1 MIPPVYEAHHLD
13 YYRLWVNDSGGIQV
27 FPRGTGNYKIL
38 YFNIDKEGTC
48 HNMDTAEYHK
58 PEDLLK
64 LIHKN
69 GLKPSFSHFKLV
81 EVKDDETES
90 FFE

>member
-1 MIPPVYEAHHLD
+1 
-13 YYRLWVNDSGGIQV
+13 
-27 FPRGTGNYKIL
+27 
-38 YFNIDKEGTC
+38 
-48 HNMDTAEYHK
+48 MDTAEYHK